1 VLFRTKLST
10 LPSQARLGF
19 DRHHY
24 PSHLLGI
31 SSPRPECQRR
41 PNTPTDGRHRRQER
55 FSPMQGF
62 HLPALEFIAFISFAV
77 WLFWYQRKSSR
88 RRDDDEQ
95 P

>member
-1 VLFRTKLST
+1 
-10 LPSQARLGF
+10 
-19 DRHHY
+19 
-24 PSHLLGI
+24 
-31 SSPRPECQRR
+31 
-41 PNTPTDGRHRRQER
+41 
-55 FSPMQGF
+55 MQGF